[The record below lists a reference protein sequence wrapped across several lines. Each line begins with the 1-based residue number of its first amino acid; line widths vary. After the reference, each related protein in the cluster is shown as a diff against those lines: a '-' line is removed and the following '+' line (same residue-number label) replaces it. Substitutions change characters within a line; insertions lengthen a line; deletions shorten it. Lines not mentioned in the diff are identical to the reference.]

1 MVLGLFLPKAQLF
14 VGHVVSKLVAFAA
27 ALDAAF
33 IRAAPAGDV
42 SVAAV
47 LQQAGVPFQS
57 EVVATGARLP

>member
-1 MVLGLFLPKAQLF
+1 MGY
-14 VGHVVSKLVAFAA
+14 VVSKLVAFAA

-42 SVAAV
+42 PVAAV